1 MTRRDDSGRP
11 RAAERTIN
19 VRNLSTIVLAMASA
33 VLLLLAPA
41 TRAAGPAK
49 DGKALFTSFKGNLC
63 HAVESQGIA
72 VVEEEGEEPEAEPDD
87 GARKPPDLS
96 NVGSERDAK
105 WLKDWLMKKV
115 EVEGRTHRK
124 KLTAEPSELNVLTAW
139 LATLKTP
146 PKK

>member
-1 MTRRDDSGRP
+1 M
-11 RAAERTIN
+11 
-19 VRNLSTIVLAMASA
+19 RNPFLT
-33 VLLLLAPA
+33 LLLLPTLALLLVAPA
-41 TRAAGPAK
+41 TLAAGPAK
-49 DGKALFTSFKGNLC
+49 DGKSLFTSFKCNLC
-63 HAVESQGIA
+63 HSVESQGIA
-72 VVEEEGEEPEAEPDD
+72 VVEEEGEEAEAEDD
-87 GARKPPDLS
+87 EGARKPPDLS

-139 LATLKTP
+139 MATLKTP